1 MLASLLWPNDRA
13 DLPGP
18 LRGPRPAR
26 SRNAA
31 PVKSSPG
38 FGAGRPYFFSRSTTA
53 VIRPALL
60 VKSAGRS
67 LPLGSKQTFNVSPFI
82 S

>member
-1 MLASLLWPNDRA
+1 MQQTVLERPESGPDAVVRPGRELPFPLAVAVLAP
-13 DLPGP
+13 PGT
-18 LRGPRPAR
+18 
-26 SRNAA
+26 
-31 PVKSSPG
+31 
-38 FGAGRPYFFSRSTTA
+38 GRPYFFSRSTTA